1 MCVTLRVPTVIKVK
15 LLLSSY
21 EQLIESEDIEV

>member
-1 MCVTLRVPTVIKVK
+1 MYVTLRVPTVIKVK

-21 EQLIESEDIEV
+21 EQLTESEDIEV